1 MVKFTTHKKENFTM
15 IDNKLIYDN
24 TISAKSKAV
33 LIYLLS
39 KPNEWN
45 TSIKDISKN
54 FKDGYDS
61 IKSALVEL
69 EKAYYLD
76 RGKYRTPEGTFITE
90 YNVFEDKHQNPKNI
104 NYMIKDALHRGNSTM
119 DQSGKTTSGKPTNN
133 NKTINNNIK
142 KIKPIEIRIKEF
154 KDEVLTHTQYLP
166 SMLEDFVNYWTEK
179 TRTGKKFLAETK
191 PTFEVSKRLNTWYRR
206 SEPNKKGMS
215 DREYDQKKKEELR
228 IRQAEERRERERL
241 KRIAEYNKPVDTAS
255 PEEISDILGQ
265 WTKK

>member
-61 IKSALVEL
+61 IKTALIEL
-69 EKAYYLD
+69 QNAYYLN
-76 RGKYRTPEGTFITE
+76 RNKYRTPEGTFITE

-104 NYMIKDALHRGNSTM
+104 NYMIKDAIQRGKSTM
-119 DQSGKTTSGKPTNN
+119 DQSGKSTSGKSTNN
-133 NKTINNNIK
+133 NNTINNNIK

-154 KDEVLTHTQYLP
+154 KDEVMQNTQYLP
-166 SMLEDFVNYWTEK
+166 TMLEDFISYWTEK
-179 TRTGKKFLAETK
+179 TRTGKRFLAETK
-191 PTFEVSKRLNTWYRR
+191 PTFEIKRRLNTWYRN
-206 SEPNKKGMS
+206 SKENKRGMS
-215 DREYDQKKKEELR
+215 DRDYDQKKKEQLR
-228 IRQAEERRERERL
+228 LKQAEERREAERIR
-241 KRIAEYNKPVDTAS
+241 RIQEQNRPVDTAS
-255 PEEISDILGQ
+255 PEEIKELLGK
-265 WTKK
+265 WAKK

>member
-45 TSIKDISKN
+45 TNIKDISKN

-69 EKAYYLD
+69 EKAHYLN
-76 RGKYRTPEGTFITE
+76 RNKYRTSDGTFITE
-90 YNVFEDKHQNPKNI
+90 YNVYEDKTQNQN
-104 NYMIKDALHRGNSTM
+104 NLDYMRDAIQSGNSTI
-119 DQSGKTTSGKPTNN
+119 DQSGKSNSGKATNN
-133 NKTINNNIK
+133 NKSVVNNIK

-154 KDEVLTHTQYLP
+154 KDEAMLNTQYLP
-166 SMLEDFVNYWTEK
+166 SMLEDFVSYWTEQ
-179 TRTGKKFLAETK
+179 TRTGKRFLAETK
-191 PTFEVSKRLNTWYRR
+191 PTFEIKRRLSTWYKN
-206 SEPNKKGMS
+206 SKPNKMGMS
-215 DREYDQKKKEELR
+215 DAKYDQKKKEEMRLKLD
-228 IRQAEERRERERL
+228 EERREKERV
-241 KRIAEYNKPVDTAS
+241 KRIQEHNKPVETAS
-255 PEEISDILGQ
+255 PEEIKELLGQ
-265 WTKK
+265 WSK